1 MVWPLG
7 EAAQLSSDSCPDQLY
22 EKPVPKKKKDQ
33 VAQRQR
39 IVSGNGGR
47 PGLFPFLD
55 HQCWCQSMQIQNIDK
70 NTPLACDFTAAE
82 AW

>member
-55 HQCWCQSMQIQNIDK
+55 HQC
-70 NTPLACDFTAAE
+70 
-82 AW
+82 